1 MCGLPIQQTSRI
13 QREENQAFSMDSYI
27 HAKKAQTVL
36 LTSSL
41 LKQNERIGDGCWTGC
56 DRTTVFRKF
65 HVNEAPLPGA
75 TRLESE
81 VVRVKLQTASWIG
94 TIAAARWGTLAVCCP
109 PRPMTL

>member
-1 MCGLPIQQTSRI
+1 
-13 QREENQAFSMDSYI
+13 MDSYI

-41 LKQNERIGDGCWTGC
+41 LKQNERIGDEQTPLRSCS
-56 DRTTVFRKF
+56 TTVFRKF